1 MSNDI
6 WEYVQDG
13 FEDYVETLTNEQKK
27 QMKVDNRM
35 NAKALSM
42 IQQAASNRFSFNG
55 ALKLG
60 TKRVLSNRC
69 RASRRRVL
77 RYNDEEEEEEDE
89 EYGYNAEIAMLE
101 IYSQSAR
108 DEALMV
114 RALVDEEEAEVLI
127 FRKKNSNNITLGL
140 LEGFSS
146 SLSYRTSPD
155 PSRSIL
161 PARAVIKSIDRVRGP
176 FDPSNI
182 GYLEK
187 GLTWDAF
194 KSRLQA
200 PAIVGIVYYSPF
212 IDSVMLSQIST

>member
-1 MSNDI
+1 MLKYYIGSTTTLALLPPLNLSSTTVSSN
-6 WEYVQDG
+6 G
-13 FEDYVETLTNEQKK
+13 
-27 QMKVDNRM
+27 DNSSVC
-35 NAKALSM
+35 A
-42 IQQAASNRFSFNG
+42 AASNRFSFNG

-69 RASRRRVL
+69 RSSRRRV
-77 RYNDEEEEEEDE
+77 RYNDDDEDEEDE

-101 IYSQSAR
+101 FYSQSAR

-127 FRKKNSNNITLGL
+127 FR
-140 LEGFSS
+140 GFSS

-182 GYLEK
+182 EYLEK

-194 KSRLQA
+194 KSRLQ
-200 PAIVGIVYYSPF
+200 S
-212 IDSVMLSQIST
+212 

>member
-1 MSNDI
+1 MLKYYIGSTTLALLPPLNLSSTTVSSN
-6 WEYVQDG
+6 G
-13 FEDYVETLTNEQKK
+13 
-27 QMKVDNRM
+27 DNSLVC
-35 NAKALSM
+35 A
-42 IQQAASNRFSFNG
+42 AASNRFSING
-55 ALKLG
+55 ALKLEAR
-60 TKRVLSNRC
+60 RVSSNRC
-69 RASRRRVL
+69 RASRRRV
-77 RYNDEEEEEEDE
+77 RYNDDDEDEEDE

-127 FRKKNSNNITLGL
+127 FR
-140 LEGFSS
+140 GFSS
-146 SLSYRTSPD
+146 SLSCRTSPD

-182 GYLEK
+182 EYLEK

-194 KSRLQA
+194 KSRLQ
-200 PAIVGIVYYSPF
+200 P
-212 IDSVMLSQIST
+212 

>member
-1 MSNDI
+1 MLKYYIGSTTTLALLPPLNLSSTTVSSN
-6 WEYVQDG
+6 G
-13 FEDYVETLTNEQKK
+13 
-27 QMKVDNRM
+27 DNSLVC
-35 NAKALSM
+35 A
-42 IQQAASNRFSFNG
+42 AASNCFSFNG

-60 TKRVLSNRC
+60 TKRVSSNRC
-69 RASRRRVL
+69 RASRRRV
-77 RYNDEEEEEEDE
+77 RYNDDDEDEEDE

-127 FRKKNSNNITLGL
+127 FRVN
-140 LEGFSS
+140 
-146 SLSYRTSPD
+146 

-182 GYLEK
+182 EYLEK

-194 KSRLQA
+194 KSRLQ
-200 PAIVGIVYYSPF
+200 P
-212 IDSVMLSQIST
+212 L